1 MHVKSVQAENYKI
14 KVYLVSFVKILTF
27 VLRKKMSDL
36 SLLMFSLKI
45 LQSGYW
51 KFKVYVH
58 YFGKILIYA
67 LDIIYPY

>member
-1 MHVKSVQAENYKI
+1 
-14 KVYLVSFVKILTF
+14 
-27 VLRKKMSDL
+27 MSDS

-51 KFKVYVH
+51 KFYVH

-67 LDIIYPY
+67 LDIIYPYLFSLKILRFGYLKFKISVDLNGKSFPYP

>member
-1 MHVKSVQAENYKI
+1 
-14 KVYLVSFVKILTF
+14 
-27 VLRKKMSDL
+27 MSDL

-45 LQSGYW
+45 LQSEYW

-67 LDIIYPY
+67 LDIIYPYLFSLKILRLGYLNGKSFPYP